1 MGGGASGTSTV
12 AALIVMA
19 GLLSQLHRGLRQAA
33 PPPVAHAWALRPAG
47 PAGPA
52 AGPAGP
58 AAPAEPPS
66 PPMSL
71 EERVVAAEVA
81 SRRAGGVR
89 GVIEVQSRRRSDAA
103 GQGLVR
109 GVRPDADLGAG
120 LGADLPE
127 FPPPPPREPLRVS
140 EFASHKAR

>member
-1 MGGGASGTSTV
+1 MGGGAPGTSTV
-12 AALIVMA
+12 AALIVMV
-19 GLLSQLHRGLRQAA
+19 GLLNQLHRGLQQAA

-52 AGPAGP
+52 G
-58 AAPAEPPS
+58 PAEPPS

-127 FPPPPPREPLRVS
+127 FPLPPPREPLRVS
-140 EFASHKAR
+140 EVTNRPPGVYTA

>member
-1 MGGGASGTSTV
+1 MV
-12 AALIVMA
+12 
-19 GLLSQLHRGLRQAA
+19 GLLNQLHRGVQQAA
-33 PPPVAHAWALRPAG
+33 PPPVAHAWALRLAG
-47 PAGPA
+47 PAGS
-52 AGPAGP
+52 AG
-58 AAPAEPPS
+58 PAEPPS

-127 FPPPPPREPLRVS
+127 FPPPPP
-140 EFASHKAR
+140 